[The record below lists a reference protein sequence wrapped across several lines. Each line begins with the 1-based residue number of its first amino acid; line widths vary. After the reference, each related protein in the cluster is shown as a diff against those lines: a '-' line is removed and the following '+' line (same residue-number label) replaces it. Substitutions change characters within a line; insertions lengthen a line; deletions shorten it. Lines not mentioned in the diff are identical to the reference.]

1 MAVDREGRTRALR
14 YKRPALSSMGY
25 EHIQTELE
33 AIVEACGDVAWFAG
47 DIDTLTAALDGSD
60 EEAHEFMLA
69 CSDLSSKAGL
79 LLEQL
84 YEVGEYDPES
94 TARQYD
100 NCTVALI
107 GNRYDTVGFD
117 TLQEDYFSLTAYVT

>member
-79 LLEQL
+79 LVEQL
-84 YEVGEYDPES
+84 Y
-94 TARQYD
+94 
-100 NCTVALI
+100 
-107 GNRYDTVGFD
+107 
-117 TLQEDYFSLTAYVT
+117 